1 MKKMTAKDFILISL
15 LSALYIVIYMI
26 GMTVATL
33 FGPIGHS
40 FTTGLAG
47 LFTGPVIYFISRK
60 VGKMWQFTILSA
72 VLMAVTALMG
82 GGYLPWLLTTMT
94 GAIIADFLASRSNKP
109 KIATLALASGIMH
122 VGQSLGAVLP
132 AVLFLEKFR
141 SDWIARGQSAEYMDT
156 YIQYITGISG
166 FLALVLTFVL
176 SAAGVYLGHLFLNKH
191 FNQEAKK

>member
-15 LSALYIVIYMI
+15 LSALYIIIYMV
-26 GMTVATL
+26 GMTVATI

-82 GGYLPWLLTTMT
+82 GGYLPWLITTMT
-94 GAIIADFLASRSNKP
+94 CAVIADFLASRKP
-109 KIATLALASGIMH
+109 KPKVITLATASGIMH
-122 VGQSLGAVLP
+122 IGQSLGAVLP
-132 AVLFLEKFR
+132 ATLFLENFR
-141 SDWIARGQSAEYMDT
+141 ADWIARGQSAEYMDT
-156 YIQYITGISG
+156 YISYITGFSG

-176 SAAGVYLGHLFLNKH
+176 SFAGVYLGHLFLNKH
-191 FNQEAKK
+191 FNQESEN

>member
-1 MKKMTAKDFILISL
+1 
-15 LSALYIVIYMI
+15 
-26 GMTVATL
+26 
-33 FGPIGHS
+33 
-40 FTTGLAG
+40 
-47 LFTGPVIYFISRK
+47 
-60 VGKMWQFTILSA
+60 MWQFTILSA

-94 GAIIADFLASRSNKP
+94 GAIIADFFASRSNKP